1 MRKLTSSFTI
11 LFSSLLLINTSQ
23 AYADDCSSYSNKT
36 SVHEFEN
43 GDLESQI
50 IKEDSFELENQI
62 KS

>member
-36 SVHEFEN
+36 SFHECEK
-43 GDLESQI
+43 GDLECQI
-50 IKEDSFELENQI
+50 IKDDSLELKNQI